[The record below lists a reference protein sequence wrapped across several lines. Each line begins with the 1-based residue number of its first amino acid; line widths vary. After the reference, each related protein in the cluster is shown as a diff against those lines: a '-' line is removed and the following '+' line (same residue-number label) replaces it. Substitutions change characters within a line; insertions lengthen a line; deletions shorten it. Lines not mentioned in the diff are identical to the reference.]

1 MRIRSV
7 VVLVVVLSFTRNAE
21 GLPGVLRAAESVNET
36 YRALVVDAELAE
48 LRYQKGTIE
57 AADELARLGAEATF
71 LAARLDERRAYQ
83 TYYTEVVNAMYGV
96 IVADFERRIADGNAA
111 VARDLEAAVEVRFR
125 NGLVPE
131 GDVIDARIALRS
143 AEVEREEKTWAWR
156 DALETLDAAT
166 GMRFEDVSL
175 PAVPVF
181 SMTVGLEDWIE
192 RDLAVAR
199 ARVTE
204 QIAELRLARL
214 AGNAARFDRLTL
226 EAELERAR
234 LATQRAVTAAER
246 SYESLRRRLATFA
259 EVLTIRTEQLGLSAA
274 SYREARERFD
284 RGLITAVQREQSRIR
299 VLTAE
304 KNLVEAQRNYVRTVL
319 EYAAAVDAAPEDV
332 L

>member
-1 MRIRSV
+1 M
-7 VVLVVVLSFTRNAE
+7 TRRQAVQV
-21 GLPGVLRAAESVNET
+21 PRAA
-36 YRALVVDAELAE
+36 AM
-48 LRYQKGTIE
+48 GTVE
-57 AADELARLGAEATF
+57 G
-71 LAARLDERRAYQ
+71 
-83 TYYTEVVNAMYGV
+83 
-96 IVADFERRIADGNAA
+96 
-111 VARDLEAAVEVRFR
+111 VARRTVR
-125 NGLVPE
+125 
-131 GDVIDARIALRS
+131 S
-143 AEVEREEKTWAWR
+143 
-156 DALETLDAAT
+156 
-166 GMRFEDVSL
+166 RF
-175 PAVPVF
+175 
-181 SMTVGLEDWIE
+181 
-192 RDLAVAR
+192 
-199 ARVTE
+199 
-204 QIAELRLARL
+204 ARL